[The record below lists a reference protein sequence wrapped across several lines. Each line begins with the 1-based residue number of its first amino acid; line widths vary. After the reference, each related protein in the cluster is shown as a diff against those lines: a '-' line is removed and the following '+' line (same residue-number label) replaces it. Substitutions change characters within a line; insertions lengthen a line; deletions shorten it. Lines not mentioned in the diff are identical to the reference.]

1 MRKYVIFLLSS
12 LLFCLSACADPEDLL
27 QQKQEKENISV
38 IETYSDS
45 DVINLSSVEIKLIS
59 TEVIQDGENSVVALQ
74 IVLVNKLLDNGE
86 EITKDLFSVTAS
98 QSNVALEPVDNVGTF
113 TLEEEKKLEY
123 QFVLNSENE
132 RVIFEFNAK
141 IENGN
146 MTKHYDLYLE

>member
-1 MRKYVIFLLSS
+1 MRKYVIFLLSG
-12 LLFCLSACADPEDLL
+12 LLFCLSACADPEDLS

-45 DVINLSSVEIKLIS
+45 DVINLSSVEVKLIS
-59 TEVIQDGENSVVALQ
+59 TEVNRDGKNPIVALQ
-74 IVLVNKLLDNGE
+74 MVLVNKLLDSGE
-86 EITKDLFSVTAS
+86 EVTKDIFSVTAS
-98 QSNVALEPVDNVGTF
+98 QSNVELEPVNNVGAF

-123 QFVLNSENE
+123 QFVLKSEKE

-141 IENGN
+141 IDNGN